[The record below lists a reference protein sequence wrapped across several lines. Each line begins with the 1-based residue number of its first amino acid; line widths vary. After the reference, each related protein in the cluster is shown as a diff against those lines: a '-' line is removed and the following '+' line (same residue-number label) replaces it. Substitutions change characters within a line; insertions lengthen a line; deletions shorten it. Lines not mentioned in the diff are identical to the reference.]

1 MLQMKLVS
9 LLWDLVKLLLKMI
22 LYYPVQSGDGQQDKE
37 DGDRQLEYEAAA
49 TTSDLTWYDLQV
61 PVVVPVVIDTESIK
75 KQLPVVQYRDLMP
88 RKTNRQRQLQ
98 AISSSSKSEE
108 EILHV
113 SSCIVCMN
121 VIEGSDEVRELC
133 NCEHVFHRDCLDAWI
148 GQAQLTCPLC
158 RSELLIP
165 ATTCGT
171 ISKHDKDGGGD
182 PWRAERMIYL
192 FVLLCNLLK
201 FLLKKIIYYPELFF
215 IHSVDDEQNKDDSDH
230 QLEVM
235 NFEAAATSHSS
246 WLRFQVPVVVPVV
259 VDADSIEK
267 QLPVVKYWDLNLKK
281 RSRQHHLRATSSSSE
296 EEMLVHHV
304 LCA

>member
-1 MLQMKLVS
+1 MELVS
-9 LLWDLVKLLLKMI
+9 LLWDLAKLLLKII
-22 LYYPVQSGDGQQDKE
+22 LYYPVHSRDGQQDKE
-37 DGDRQLEYEAAA
+37 DSDRQLEYEAAA

-75 KQLPVVQYRDLMP
+75 KQLPVVQYRDLML
-88 RKTNRQRQLQ
+88 RKTSRQRQLQ
-98 AISSSSKSEE
+98 AISSSSNSED
-108 EILHV
+108 V

-192 FVLLCNLLK
+192 FV
-201 FLLKKIIYYPELFF
+201 
-215 IHSVDDEQNKDDSDH
+215 
-230 QLEVM
+230 
-235 NFEAAATSHSS
+235 
-246 WLRFQVPVVVPVV
+246 
-259 VDADSIEK
+259 
-267 QLPVVKYWDLNLKK
+267 
-281 RSRQHHLRATSSSSE
+281 
-296 EEMLVHHV
+296 
-304 LCA
+304 